1 MNIQKQA
8 RILLA
13 RQRQRSN
20 HRQSLMLS
28 RSAAEVGRFIST
40 VDSRP
45 KKSGGV
51 I

>member
-1 MNIQKQA
+1 MNIERQA

-28 RSAAEVGRFIST
+28 RSAAEVGRFVSA
-40 VDSRP
+40 VDRLQQE
-45 KKSGGV
+45 SGSV
-51 I
+51 T

>member
-28 RSAAEVGRFIST
+28 RSAAEVGRYVCA
-40 VDSRP
+40 VDSDQ
-45 KKSGGV
+45 KESGSV